1 MDKYDHIEM
10 ECINGKQMQ
19 YKNNFQTRTISL
31 LWMERA
37 NIFVIKDTI
46 SSNKLIKTTKYK

>member
-19 YKNNFQTRTISL
+19 YKNNLQTRTISL
-31 LWMERA
+31 L
-37 NIFVIKDTI
+37 
-46 SSNKLIKTTKYK
+46 